1 MGYSASKTKLMIG
14 LGVSSISDSWYS
26 FAQNEKNLEDY
37 YQLLEWDKLPIY
49 RGHLLTSEDLIIR
62 HHILNLMC
70 QFKLRGRT
78 EDYFKIPEILIQ
90 LQEMENDGLVRLAK
104 TVLKLQKPVSLMCV
118 TFVWLLIYC

>member
-26 FAQNEKNLEDY
+26 CSKRKKSLEDY

-70 QFKLRGRT
+70 QFKT
-78 EDYFKIPEILIQ
+78 SWENKEDYFNEIL
-90 LQEMENDGLVRLAK
+90 K
-104 TVLKLQKPVSLMCV
+104 S
-118 TFVWLLIYC
+118 

>member
-26 FAQNEKNLEDY
+26 FAQNEKSLEDY

-70 QFKLRGRT
+70 QFKT
-78 EDYFKIPEILIQ
+78 SWEKEDYFNEIPEILIQ
-90 LQEMENDGLVRLAK
+90 LQEMENDGFGA
-104 TVLKLQKPVSLMCV
+104 TC
-118 TFVWLLIYC
+118 